1 MQPSDRSASGAAS
14 PQVAERFEARG
25 AAGRVVVIEQLA
37 TQALEDGL
45 GGLRFGGGG
54 ACYRLESGEPV
65 ERLGESLFR
74 LATTGETFRRE
85 EGHDGGHGGQ
95 LPG

>member
-1 MQPSDRSASGAAS
+1 M
-14 PQVAERFEARG
+14 AERFEARS

-37 TQALEDGL
+37 TQALEDGM
-45 GGLRFGGGG
+45 GGLHWDGGG
-54 ACYRLESGEPV
+54 ARYRLASGEPV
-65 ERLGESLFR
+65 ERLGESVFQ
-74 LATTGETFRRE
+74 LAITGETFRRE